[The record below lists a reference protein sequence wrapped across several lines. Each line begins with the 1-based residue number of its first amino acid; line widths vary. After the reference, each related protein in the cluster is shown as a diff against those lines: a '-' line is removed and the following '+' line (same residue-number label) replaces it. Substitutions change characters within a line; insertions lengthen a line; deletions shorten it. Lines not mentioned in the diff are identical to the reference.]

1 MTCRK
6 FRRAVESQNEPG
18 GDARLSAAMQAHVH
32 ACAACQSAYH
42 DWLISRSWL
51 QTLAS
56 PRPAG
61 EENAAEHFW
70 QRLQPRLGQ
79 PPEPEWKSWLQVPVY
94 TRDLVMAATA
104 LLLLSGVFTFNA
116 KRLQSPSMG
125 EAIAL
130 DAPHVHARH
139 PYLDHQR
146 KPEDVLLSVMTR

>member
-6 FRRAVESQNEPG
+6 FRLAIESRNEASG
-18 GDARLSAAMQAHVH
+18 AARLPAALQAH
-32 ACAACQSAYH
+32 ADSCAACRSAYR

-51 QTLAS
+51 QSLES
-56 PRPAG
+56 RP
-61 EENAAEHFW
+61 ERDENAAEHFW
-70 QRLQPRLGQ
+70 LQLQARLRQ
-79 PPEPEWKSWLQVPVY
+79 PPEPEWKSWLRVPVF
-94 TRDLVMAATA
+94 TRELVMASAA
-104 LLLLSGVFTFNA
+104 LLLLTGVFTYNV
-116 KRLQSPSMG
+116 KRLETPSMG